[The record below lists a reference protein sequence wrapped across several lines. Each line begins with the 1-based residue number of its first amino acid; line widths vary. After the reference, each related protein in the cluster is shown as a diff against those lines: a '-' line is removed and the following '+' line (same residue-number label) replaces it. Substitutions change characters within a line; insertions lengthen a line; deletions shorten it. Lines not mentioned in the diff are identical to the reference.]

1 MNYYISDLHY
11 GHNHIIKFDNRPF
24 ENVEEMEEKLVNN
37 WNSVVTNKDH
47 VYHLGDFC
55 WGKIDEWIRILKRLN
70 GNIHIIKGNHD
81 IDLRPELKKY
91 IVEYTEYKELKDQ
104 GYSLILCHYPI
115 LFYKHSY
122 DFNTFMLCGHVHK
135 TLESEQLQRL
145 IKLLRNE
152 SINPYD
158 NKGQIINVG
167 CMMPWMNY
175 TPQTLKYLVK
185 KYDNM
190 ETF

>member
-11 GHNHIIKFDNRPF
+11 GHNNVIKFDNRPF

-55 WGKIDEWIRILKRLN
+55 WGKVDEWIRILKRLN

-81 IDLRPELKKY
+81 IDLSPKLKKY
-91 IVEYTEYKELKDQ
+91 IVEYTEYKELKEQ
-104 GYSLILCHYPI
+104 GYNLILCHYPM

-122 DFNTFMLCGHVHK
+122 DVNTFMLCGHVHK
-135 TLESEQLQRL
+135 TSENEQLQRL
-145 IKLLRNE
+145 IRLLRDE

-175 TPQTLKYLVK
+175 TPQTLEYLVK
-185 KYDNM
+185 KYDKM

>member
-1 MNYYISDLHY
+1 MNYYISDLHL
-11 GHNHIIKFDNRPF
+11 GHKNILKFDQRPF
-24 ENVEEMEEKLVNN
+24 KDIEEMEEKLIYN
-37 WNSVVTNKDH
+37 WNSVVKNSDH

-55 WGKIDEWIRILKRLN
+55 WGKTEDWVKILKKLK

-81 IDLRPELKKY
+81 IKLNPEIKKY
-91 IVEYTEYKELKDQ
+91 IVEYTDYKELKD
-104 GYSLILCHYPI
+104 GNYNVILCHYPI

-135 TLESEQLQRL
+135 TSENEQLQRL
-145 IKLLRNE
+145 IRLLKDE

-158 NKGQIINVG
+158 NKGQIIQVG
-167 CMMPWMNY
+167 CMMPWINY
-175 TPQTLKYLVK
+175 VPQTLESLIK

-190 ETF
+190 ETY